1 MESNMHE
8 NKLDIL
14 FKSKLEDHT
23 LDVNPSVWSNIESQ
37 LQISTPSSFWTVG
50 KIISVSLGV
59 ITIGISSLYII
70 EDSNQSTSNNSQI
83 SKNFLIEN
91 KKIKNTDL
99 NSTTQVDTSST
110 PSPKQNKATQIYCVS
125 NKGNDEANTNTLN
138 SISLPPVKK
147 SANADSKKENAIT
160 REDKNNFKS
169 NTEEIKDRVYMAGE
183 FVTLQFEF
191 QNVSGSDTKKVE
203 CWVEFPEW
211 VDVNTVKTLNH
222 SSTFELTAEAK
233 PKFNT
238 YIWHAHGNFSS
249 DLNSL
254 QSRGFIEYTFK
265 ITEAKKDSEINKI
278 KPEVK

>member
-1 MESNMHE
+1 MEPNMHE
-8 NKLDIL
+8 NKLDTL

-23 LDVNPSVWSNIESQ
+23 LNVNPNVWSSIESQ
-37 LQISTPSSFWTVG
+37 ITTTSHFNFGSTGKLVG
-50 KIISVSLGV
+50 ISLG
-59 ITIGISSLYII
+59 TLAIGVSSWYMIHNSNAPVISSTNKI
-70 EDSNQSTSNNSQI
+70 ENMSQKQAVMQNNQIADVKTELIKNENPKQKNKLNGILLVVNSEDENSTSNI
-83 SKNFLIEN
+83 I
-91 KKIKNTDL
+91 
-99 NSTTQVDTSST
+99 
-110 PSPKQNKATQIYCVS
+110 
-125 NKGNDEANTNTLN
+125 
-138 SISLPPVKK
+138 LPPVKK
-147 SANADSKKENAIT
+147 SNNSESKKELVFSK
-160 REDKNNFKS
+160 EDKSNFKS

-211 VDVNTVKTLNH
+211 VDVSTVKTLNH
-222 SSTFELTAEAK
+222 SPTFELKTEAK

-254 QSRGFIEYTFK
+254 LSRGFIEYTFK
-265 ITEAKKDSEINKI
+265 ITETKKDSEINKI

>member
-1 MESNMHE
+1 MHE
-8 NKLDIL
+8 NKLDTL

-23 LDVNPSVWSNIESQ
+23 LNVNPNVWSSIESQ
-37 LQISTPSSFWTVG
+37 ITTTSHFNFGSTGKLVG
-50 KIISVSLGV
+50 ISLG
-59 ITIGISSLYII
+59 TLAIGVSSWYMIHNSNAPVISSTNKI
-70 EDSNQSTSNNSQI
+70 ENMSQKQAVMQNNQIADVKTELIKNENPKQKNKLNGILLVVNSEDENSTSNI
-83 SKNFLIEN
+83 I
-91 KKIKNTDL
+91 
-99 NSTTQVDTSST
+99 
-110 PSPKQNKATQIYCVS
+110 
-125 NKGNDEANTNTLN
+125 
-138 SISLPPVKK
+138 LPPVKK
-147 SANADSKKENAIT
+147 SNNSESKKELVFSK
-160 REDKNNFKS
+160 EDKSNFKS

-211 VDVNTVKTLNH
+211 VDVSTVKTLNH
-222 SSTFELTAEAK
+222 SPTFELKTEAK

-254 QSRGFIEYTFK
+254 LSRGFIEYTFK
-265 ITEAKKDSEINKI
+265 ITETKKDSEINKI